1 MFKKFKLTC
10 NEATTICDKAQYGE
24 ASFYE
29 KIQLN
34 WHLIICKICAMYTK
48 QNSKMS
54 DIFKMKAANCKS
66 EKKCLSKQDKDIL
79 KEQLHQ
85 LD

>member
-34 WHLIICKICAMYTK
+34 WHLIVCKICSMYTK

-54 DIFKMKAANCKS
+54 DIFKMKAANCKT
-66 EKKCLSKQDKDIL
+66 ETRCLSAKDKDAL
-79 KEQLHQ
+79 KEQLRQ
-85 LD
+85 LS